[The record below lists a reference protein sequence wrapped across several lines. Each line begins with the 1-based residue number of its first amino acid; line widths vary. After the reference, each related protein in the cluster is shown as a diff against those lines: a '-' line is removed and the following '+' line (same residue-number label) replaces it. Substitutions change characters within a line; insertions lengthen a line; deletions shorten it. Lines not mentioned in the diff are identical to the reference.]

1 MKKYIVLIGLSIS
14 IILNIYMF
22 SDRDE
27 DSKQFNAQELVLT
40 TQIYTRDEQINEL
53 NNEYENRVIE
63 IEELNSNISAYEVVL
78 KTMLKNKSTTT
89 FDLINQVYEYNIGY
103 IEDYITYDLPRNG
116 KIYTTADSIKFFA
129 AVHKPPHLS
138 DEDLDYV
145 FHNNNIT
152 PLYRQIQGSIA
163 QDAILN
169 EADVSYTFDLTLGE
183 TIRVRPSPLFIRSF
197 DLDFEVIEI
206 TKLDENLYKKGS
218 DYFPS
223 ESMVK
228 RFKNN
233 LGQETHAYELI
244 NENLLSLEVDNSGV
258 VNYFSIGDHVL
269 LTHMIYQSEERSIND
284 LRLPGQIIEGES
296 WRLDDYY
303 YEISALN
310 ENITVP
316 AGTFNCIVVDV
327 YISNIFTGRL
337 YYGEKVGI
345 VKIVLGNDELIELEN
360 IDYSKN

>member
-22 SDRDE
+22 NDRDE
-27 DSKQFNAQELVLT
+27 DSKLFNAQEAVLT
-40 TQIYTRDEQINEL
+40 TQIYTKDEQINEL

-78 KTMLKNKSTTT
+78 ETMLKNKKTTT

-138 DEDLDYV
+138 DDDLDYV

-163 QDAILN
+163 QGAVLN
-169 EADVSYTFDLTLGE
+169 EADVSYNFDLTLGE

-206 TKLDENLYKKGS
+206 TRLDKSLYKKGS
-218 DYFPS
+218 DYFPTV
-223 ESMVK
+223 SMIKKFSNENEGEVYS
-228 RFKNN
+228 
-233 LGQETHAYELI
+233 YELI
-244 NENLLSLEVDNSGV
+244 NENQISLEIDNTEMI
-258 VNYFSIGDHVL
+258 NYFSLGNHVL
-269 LTHMIYQSEERSIND
+269 LTHTIYHDEQQSIND
-284 LRLPGQIIEGES
+284 LRLPALIIEGES
-296 WRLDDYY
+296 WRLDEYY
-303 YEISALN
+303 YEISALD
-310 ENITVP
+310 EMITVP

-327 YISNIFTGRL
+327 YISSILTGRL
-337 YYGEKVGI
+337 YYGEHVGI
-345 VKIVLGNDELIELEN
+345 VKMVLGNESLTELEN
-360 IDYSKN
+360 IEYIKK